1 MRKRSP
7 AKSAASSPPVPARNS
22 RIALFWSA
30 ESFGK
35 KLHFE
40 LKLELDDL
48 RLDRAGSSF
57 GERHHFRVGS
67 RIVNELL
74 QLVALAHRPAER
86 GYGGDDGIE
95 LGELAREPHIALLI
109 RARGE
114 RALHRLPTGNELVEL
129 IGRDRRHHSSGGPR
143 AGRFRPTASPC
154 RLGDSI
160 TGRAAA
166 ALLAGGRS
174 SSARIVGIDYAGCRR
189 VSTGPA
195 HRHVRAQAPR
205 PHLRECRR

>member
-22 RIALFWSA
+22 RIALFSSA
-30 ESFGK
+30 ASFGQ

-40 LKLELDDL
+40 LKLELGDL
-48 RLDRAGSSF
+48 RLERAKLLL
-57 GERHHFRVGS
+57 GERRHLRVGS
-67 RIVNELL
+67 RIVDELL

-86 GYGGDDGIE
+86 GDGGDDGIE

-114 RALHRLPTGNELVEL
+114 RAFAPIANGQRACRAYRQGSSSSKFTWGQGLEGFRSTG
-129 IGRDRRHHSSGGPR
+129 RR
-143 AGRFRPTASPC
+143 AASAI
-154 RLGDSI
+154 SI

-166 ALLAGGRS
+166 ALPAGGRS
-174 SSARIVGIDYAGCRR
+174 SCCADRRDRSCRLRAR
-189 VSTGPA
+189 SPPSPA
-195 HRHVRAQAPR
+195 HRHIRAQAPR
-205 PHLRECRR
+205 PHPRE